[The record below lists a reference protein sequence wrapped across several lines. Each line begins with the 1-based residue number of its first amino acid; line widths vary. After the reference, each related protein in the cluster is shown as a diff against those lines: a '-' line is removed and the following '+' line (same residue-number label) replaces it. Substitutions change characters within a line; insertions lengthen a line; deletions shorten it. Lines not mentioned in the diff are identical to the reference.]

1 MNARGPA
8 NWKPAELTMNS
19 TIPTKMTTRSNDVS
33 VRARSTGATSSET
46 MARSS
51 RTAIPHPFQ
60 PRDEAADESRGS
72 RRPYLTEA
80 VRNVATPRP
89 AVKPSYHRGGPALA
103 RGERPQ
109 GPVREADVTTE
120 LLVVGGERQRA
131 AESGTL
137 NVIEPGTGAP
147 MAEVAEAGP
156 EDARRAVDVALR
168 AFEEGPWPRTSATER
183 GRVLL
188 RASVLV
194 RERLEDLARLE
205 ARNVGKP
212 IGDARDEIGI
222 VADTL
227 EYWGGAANK
236 ILGETVPVQDP
247 GLDVTLREPVGV
259 CALITPW
266 NFPLVIATWKI
277 APALACGNT
286 IIVKPASYTPL
297 SALRLADILV
307 EAGLPPGAISVLPG
321 PGSAVGNALV
331 TAPRVNK
338 VGFTGSTEVGSK
350 IMALAARNI
359 TRVSLEL
366 GGKSANVVFADAD
379 MDTAIERSVWS
390 VFGNTG
396 QDCCARSRVFVEQ
409 SAYDDVVAAMAKRT
423 DELRVGPPLAEETEL
438 GPMISAGQRE
448 TSLEYLEI
456 GQKEGA
462 RLVTGG
468 DIPQGAGGEGGF
480 YLRPAVLADV
490 RNDTRVAQEEIFG
503 PVACLIPFDTE
514 KEAIRLANETEYGL
528 SGSIWTRDLGRAIR
542 VAKAIRTGVISV
554 NSSHSVHTEAPFGG
568 YKRSGIGREMG
579 MHAVNLY
586 TEVKNVYFSEA

>member
-1 MNARGPA
+1 
-8 NWKPAELTMNS
+8 
-19 TIPTKMTTRSNDVS
+19 
-33 VRARSTGATSSET
+33 
-46 MARSS
+46 MA
-51 RTAIPHPFQ
+51 
-60 PRDEAADESRGS
+60 
-72 RRPYLTEA
+72 
-80 VRNVATPRP
+80 
-89 AVKPSYHRGGPALA
+89 
-103 RGERPQ
+103 
-109 GPVREADVTTE
+109 TE
-120 LLVVGGERQRA
+120 LLVVGGERKPA
-131 AESGTL
+131 TEGATFDA
-137 NVIEPGTGAP
+137 IEPATGEP

-156 EDARRAVDVALR
+156 EDARRAVDVAVV
-168 AFEEGPWPRTSATER
+168 AFEEGPWPRTNATER

-188 RASVLV
+188 KASVLV

-212 IGDARDEIGI
+212 IGDARDELGI
-222 VADTL
+222 VANTL

-236 ILGETVPVQDP
+236 IFGETVPIQDP

-297 SALRLADILV
+297 SVLRLADILL
-307 EAGLPPGAISVLPG
+307 ESGLPPETMSVLPG
-321 PGSAVGNALV
+321 PGSSVGNALV
-331 TAPRVNK
+331 GDPRVAK

-350 IMALAARNI
+350 IMAMAARNI

-379 MDTAIERSVWS
+379 MDQAVERSVWS

-396 QDCCARSRVFVEQ
+396 QDCCARSRLFVE
-409 SAYDDVVAAMAKRT
+409 SAVYDDFVDAVAKRT
-423 DELRVGPPLAEETEL
+423 ERLTVGPPLEESTDL
-438 GPMISAGQRE
+438 GPMISAGQRQ
-448 TSLEYLEI
+448 TSLDYLEI

-468 DIPQGAGGEGGF
+468 HVPDVTGGENGF
-480 YLRPAVLADV
+480 YLRPAVLADA
-490 RNDTRVAQEEIFG
+490 RNDMRVSQEEIFG
-503 PVACLIPFDTE
+503 PVVCMIPFE
-514 KEAIRLANETEYGL
+514 SEEEVIRLANETQYGL

-542 VAKAIRTGVISV
+542 VSKGIRTGVISV

-586 TEVKNVYFSEA
+586 TEVKNIFFSES

>member
-1 MNARGPA
+1 
-8 NWKPAELTMNS
+8 
-19 TIPTKMTTRSNDVS
+19 
-33 VRARSTGATSSET
+33 
-46 MARSS
+46 MA
-51 RTAIPHPFQ
+51 
-60 PRDEAADESRGS
+60 
-72 RRPYLTEA
+72 
-80 VRNVATPRP
+80 
-89 AVKPSYHRGGPALA
+89 
-103 RGERPQ
+103 
-109 GPVREADVTTE
+109 TE
-120 LLVVGGERQRA
+120 LLVLGGEGRPA
-131 AESGTL
+131 AEGKTFA
-137 NVIEPGTGAP
+137 VIEPGTGAP
-147 MAEVAEAGP
+147 LSDVAEAGP
-156 EDARRAVDVALR
+156 EDARRAVDVAVR
-168 AFEEGPWPRTSATER
+168 AFDEGPWPRTPATLR

-188 RASVLV
+188 RTSVIV
-194 RERLEDLARLE
+194 RDRLEDLASLE

-212 IGDARDEIGI
+212 IRDARDEIGI

-236 ILGETVPVQDP
+236 IFGETVPIQDP
-247 GLDVTLREPVGV
+247 GLDVSLREPVGV

-266 NFPLVIATWKI
+266 NFPLVISTWKI

-286 IIVKPASYTPL
+286 IVVKPASYTPL
-297 SALRLADILV
+297 SVLRLAEILV
-307 EAGLPPGAISVLPG
+307 EAGLPPEAISVLPG

-331 TAPRVNK
+331 TDPRVNK

-396 QDCCARSRVFVEQ
+396 QDCCARSRVLVER

-423 DELRVGPPLAEETEL
+423 DELRIGPPLEEETEL

-468 DIPQGAGGEGGF
+468 DIPQVVGGEGGF

-514 KEAIRLANETEYGL
+514 EEAIRLANETEYGL

-586 TEVKNVYFSEA
+586 TEVKNVYFSEGS

>member
-1 MNARGPA
+1 
-8 NWKPAELTMNS
+8 
-19 TIPTKMTTRSNDVS
+19 
-33 VRARSTGATSSET
+33 
-46 MARSS
+46 MA
-51 RTAIPHPFQ
+51 
-60 PRDEAADESRGS
+60 
-72 RRPYLTEA
+72 
-80 VRNVATPRP
+80 
-89 AVKPSYHRGGPALA
+89 
-103 RGERPQ
+103 
-109 GPVREADVTTE
+109 TE
-120 LLVVGGERQRA
+120 LLVLGGESRPA
-131 AESGTL
+131 AEGRTFG
-137 NVIEPGTGAP
+137 VIEPGTGAP
-147 MAEVAEAGP
+147 MAEVSEAGP
-156 EDARRAVDVALR
+156 EDARRAVDVAIR
-168 AFEEGPWPRTSATER
+168 AFDEGPWPRTSATVR

-188 RASVLV
+188 RASTLV

-205 ARNVGKP
+205 ARNAGKP
-212 IGDARDEIGI
+212 IRDARDEIGI

-236 ILGETVPVQDP
+236 IFGETVPIQDP

-266 NFPLVIATWKI
+266 NFPLVISTWKI

-286 IIVKPASYTPL
+286 IVVKPASYTPL
-297 SALRLADILV
+297 SVLRLAEILV
-307 EAGLPPGAISVLPG
+307 EAGLPAEAISVLPG
-321 PGSAVGNALV
+321 PGSVVGNALV
-331 TAPRVNK
+331 TDPRVNK

-396 QDCCARSRVFVEQ
+396 QDCCARSRVFVERTV
-409 SAYDDVVAAMAKRT
+409 YDDVVATMAKRT
-423 DELRVGPPLAEETEL
+423 DELRVGQPLAEETEL

-456 GQKEGA
+456 GQKEGG

-468 DIPQGAGGEGGF
+468 DIPQVAGGESGF

-514 KEAIRLANETEYGL
+514 EEAIRLANETEYGL

>member
-1 MNARGPA
+1 MT
-8 NWKPAELTMNS
+8 AE
-19 TIPTKMTTRSNDVS
+19 
-33 VRARSTGATSSET
+33 
-46 MARSS
+46 
-51 RTAIPHPFQ
+51 Q
-60 PRDEAADESRGS
+60 
-72 RRPYLTEA
+72 
-80 VRNVATPRP
+80 
-89 AVKPSYHRGGPALA
+89 
-103 RGERPQ
+103 
-109 GPVREADVTTE
+109 
-120 LLVVGGERQRA
+120 LVVGGERRPA
-131 AESGTL
+131 AEDKTFT
-137 NVIEPGTGAP
+137 VIEPGTGAP

-156 EDARRAVDVALR
+156 EDARRAVDVAVR
-168 AFEEGPWPRTSATER
+168 AFDEGAWPRTSATAR

-212 IGDARDEIGI
+212 IGDARDEIGL

-236 ILGETVPVQDP
+236 IFGETVPIQDS

-286 IIVKPASYTPL
+286 IVVKPASLTPL
-297 SALRLADILV
+297 SVLRLAEILV
-307 EAGLPPGAISVLPG
+307 EAGLPPEAMSVLPG

-331 TAPRVNK
+331 ADPRVGK

-379 MDTAIERSVWS
+379 MDRCVERSMWS
-390 VFGNTG
+390 VFGNCG
-396 QDCCARSRVFVEQ
+396 QDCCSRSRIFVERP
-409 SAYDDVVAAMAKRT
+409 AYDDFVGAMAAKT
-423 DELRVGPPLAEETEL
+423 DDLRVGPPLDEDTEI
-438 GPMISAGQRE
+438 GPMISSGQRQ
-448 TSLEYLEI
+448 TSFDYLEI

-468 DIPQGAGGEGGF
+468 AVPEVPGGEEGF
-480 YLRPAVLADV
+480 YIRPAVLADV
-490 RNDTRVAQEEIFG
+490 RNDMRVAQEEIFG
-503 PVACLIPFDTE
+503 PVASIIPFDTE
-514 KEAIRLANETEYGL
+514 EDAVRLANESEYGL

-542 VAKAIRTGVISV
+542 VSKGIRTGVISV
-554 NSSHSVHTEAPFGG
+554 NASHSVHTEAPFGG

-586 TEVKNVYFSEA
+586 TEVKNVYFSDE

>member
-1 MNARGPA
+1 M
-8 NWKPAELTMNS
+8 
-19 TIPTKMTTRSNDVS
+19 
-33 VRARSTGATSSET
+33 
-46 MARSS
+46 
-51 RTAIPHPFQ
+51 
-60 PRDEAADESRGS
+60 
-72 RRPYLTEA
+72 
-80 VRNVATPRP
+80 
-89 AVKPSYHRGGPALA
+89 
-103 RGERPQ
+103 
-109 GPVREADVTTE
+109 TTE
-120 LLVVGGERQRA
+120 LLVVGGERRPA
-131 AESGTL
+131 AEDKTFA
-137 NVIEPGTGAP
+137 VIEPGTGAP

-156 EDARRAVDVALR
+156 EDARRAVDVAVR
-168 AFEEGPWPRTSATER
+168 AFDEGPWPRTPATLR

-188 RASVLV
+188 RASAMV

-205 ARNVGKP
+205 ARNAGKP

-236 ILGETVPVQDP
+236 IFGETVPIQDP

-259 CALITPW
+259 CVLITPW
-266 NFPLVIATWKI
+266 NFPLVISTWKI

-286 IIVKPASYTPL
+286 IVVKPASFTPL
-297 SALRLADILV
+297 SVLRLAEILV
-307 EAGLPPGAISVLPG
+307 EAGLPPEAISVLPG

-331 TAPRVNK
+331 TDPRVNK

-379 MDTAIERSVWS
+379 MDKAVERSVWA

-396 QDCCARSRVFVEQ
+396 QDCCARSRVFVER
-409 SAYDDVVAAMAKRT
+409 SAYDDFVAAMAKRT
-423 DELRVGPPLAEETEL
+423 DQLVVGPPLDEETDL

-468 DIPQGAGGEGGF
+468 EIPQVAGGEGGF
-480 YLRPAVLADV
+480 YLRPAVLAGV

-514 KEAIRLANETEYGL
+514 EEAIRLANETEYGL

-568 YKRSGIGREMG
+568 YKHSGTGREMG

>member
-1 MNARGPA
+1 M
-8 NWKPAELTMNS
+8 
-19 TIPTKMTTRSNDVS
+19 
-33 VRARSTGATSSET
+33 
-46 MARSS
+46 
-51 RTAIPHPFQ
+51 
-60 PRDEAADESRGS
+60 
-72 RRPYLTEA
+72 
-80 VRNVATPRP
+80 
-89 AVKPSYHRGGPALA
+89 
-103 RGERPQ
+103 
-109 GPVREADVTTE
+109 TTE
-120 LLVVGGERQRA
+120 LLVLGGEGRPA
-131 AESGTL
+131 AEGRTFG
-137 NVIEPGTGAP
+137 VIEPGTGAP

-156 EDARRAVDVALR
+156 EDARRAVDVAVR
-168 AFEEGPWPRTSATER
+168 AFDEGPWPRTAATLR

-188 RASVLV
+188 RASTMV

-205 ARNVGKP
+205 ARNAGKP
-212 IGDARDEIGI
+212 IRDARDEIGI

-236 ILGETVPVQDP
+236 IFGETVPIQDP

-266 NFPLVIATWKI
+266 NFPLVISTWKI

-286 IIVKPASYTPL
+286 IVVKPASFTPL
-297 SALRLADILV
+297 SVLRLAEILV
-307 EAGLPPGAISVLPG
+307 EAGLPPEAISVLPG

-331 TAPRVNK
+331 TDPRVNK

-350 IMALAARNI
+350 IMSLAARNI

-379 MDTAIERSVWS
+379 MDTAVERSVWS

-396 QDCCARSRVFVEQ
+396 QDCCARSRVFVERP
-409 SAYDDVVAAMAKRT
+409 AYDDVVAVMAKRT
-423 DELRVGPPLAEETEL
+423 GELRVGPPLEEETEL

-456 GQKEGA
+456 GQKEGG

-468 DIPQGAGGEGGF
+468 DIPQVAGGEGGF

-503 PVACLIPFDTE
+503 PVACLIPFETE
-514 KEAIRLANETEYGL
+514 EEAIRLANETEYGL

>member
-1 MNARGPA
+1 M
-8 NWKPAELTMNS
+8 
-19 TIPTKMTTRSNDVS
+19 
-33 VRARSTGATSSET
+33 
-46 MARSS
+46 
-51 RTAIPHPFQ
+51 
-60 PRDEAADESRGS
+60 
-72 RRPYLTEA
+72 
-80 VRNVATPRP
+80 
-89 AVKPSYHRGGPALA
+89 
-103 RGERPQ
+103 
-109 GPVREADVTTE
+109 TTE
-120 LLVVGGERQRA
+120 LLVLGGEGRPA
-131 AESGTL
+131 AEGRTFG
-137 NVIEPGTGAP
+137 VIEPGTGAS

-156 EDARRAVDVALR
+156 EDARRAVDVAVR
-168 AFEEGPWPRTSATER
+168 AFDEGPWPRTSATVR

-188 RASVLV
+188 RASTLV

-212 IGDARDEIGI
+212 IRDARDEIGI

-236 ILGETVPVQDP
+236 IFGETVPIQDP

-266 NFPLVIATWKI
+266 NFPLVISTWKI

-286 IIVKPASYTPL
+286 IVVKPASYTPL
-297 SALRLADILV
+297 SVLRLAEILV
-307 EAGLPPGAISVLPG
+307 EAGLPPEAISVLPG

-331 TAPRVNK
+331 TDPRVNK

-423 DELRVGPPLAEETEL
+423 DELRVGPPLEEETEL

-468 DIPQGAGGEGGF
+468 DIPQVAGGEGGF

-514 KEAIRLANETEYGL
+514 EEAIRLANQTEYGL

>member
-1 MNARGPA
+1 
-8 NWKPAELTMNS
+8 
-19 TIPTKMTTRSNDVS
+19 MT
-33 VRARSTGATSSET
+33 A
-46 MARSS
+46 
-51 RTAIPHPFQ
+51 
-60 PRDEAADESRGS
+60 
-72 RRPYLTEA
+72 
-80 VRNVATPRP
+80 
-89 AVKPSYHRGGPALA
+89 
-103 RGERPQ
+103 
-109 GPVREADVTTE
+109 E
-120 LLVVGGERQRA
+120 LLVVGGERRPA
-131 AESGTL
+131 AEGNTFT
-137 NVIEPGTGAP
+137 VVEPGTGGP

-156 EDARRAVDVALR
+156 EDARRAVDTAVR

-183 GRVLL
+183 GRVLF

-194 RERLEDLARLE
+194 RERLEDLAALE
-205 ARNVGKP
+205 ARNGGKP
-212 IGDARDEIGI
+212 IGDARDELGI
-222 VADTL
+222 VANTL

-236 ILGETVPVQDP
+236 IFGETVPVQDP

-286 IIVKPASYTPL
+286 IIVKPASFTPL
-297 SALRLADILV
+297 SVLRLAEILV
-307 EAGLPPGAISVLPG
+307 EAGLPAETISVLPG
-321 PGSAVGNALV
+321 PGSTVGNALV
-331 TAPRVNK
+331 GDTRVNK

-379 MDTAIERSVWS
+379 MAQAVERSVWS

-396 QDCCARSRVFVEQ
+396 QDCCARSRVFVER
-409 SAYDDVVAAMAKRT
+409 SAYDGFVEAMAKRT
-423 DELRVGPPLAEETEL
+423 DELRVGLPLDEATDL
-438 GPMISAGQRE
+438 GPLISAGQRQ
-448 TSLEYLEI
+448 TSLDYLEI

-468 DIPQGAGGEGGF
+468 EIPEVDGGEGGF
-480 YLRPAVLADV
+480 YLRPAVLADA
-490 RNDTRVAQEEIFG
+490 RNDMRVAQEEIFG
-503 PVACLIPFDTE
+503 PVACVMPFDTE
-514 KEAIRLANETEYGL
+514 YEAVRLANETEYGL

-542 VAKAIRTGVISV
+542 VSKGIRTGVISV

-586 TEVKNVYFSEA
+586 TEVKNVFFSDA